1 MFKIMLVSLILL
13 FTELL
18 VYFHCYILFNCLTH
32 QNLFKHF
39 LDDTPGSLKTF
50 SYFYLRIRRNTYTD
64 TSGGHIYIYIYI
76 GRNFGHKICAPST
89 LLDNEKLTFSKG
101 HYQFTVKDVVL

>member
-1 MFKIMLVSLILL
+1 MIHLDHLKLSVIFIYVLEEIHTQILL
-13 FTELL
+13 
-18 VYFHCYILFNCLTH
+18 V
-32 QNLFKHF
+32 
-39 LDDTPGSLKTF
+39 G
-50 SYFYLRIRRNTYTD
+50 
-64 TSGGHIYIYIYI
+64 IYIYIYI